1 MLYAPTTCKPGTRKN
16 LHAYF
21 TYLVRKFLHQDNI
34 CWRNHEIDIEVVSP
48 SKGRLRVFI
57 DSNRVES
64 REQQVLVE
72 LDRLADYGCEV
83 PQMRWM
89 DTGNRDFLAVPVE
102 DE

>member
-1 MLYAPTTCKPGTRKN
+1 MLCAPTTCKPRTRKN

-64 REQQVLVE
+64 REQQVLTE
-72 LDRLADYGCEV
+72 LDRHRV

>member
-21 TYLVRKFLHQDNI
+21 TSLVRKFLHQDNI

-48 SKGRLRVFI
+48 SKGRLRVYI
-57 DSNRVES
+57 DSNRCES
-64 REQQVLVE
+64 REQQVLAE
-72 LDRLADYGCEV
+72 LDRCEV
-83 PQMRWM
+83 PQMMWM

-102 DE
+102 EDE